1 MKKHRIIS
9 IVVISVFI
17 ILVILFIL
25 KKEGVFEK
33 NDINYSVMNMLY
45 TLEIKDVDSGYEQFL
60 KSISGSKK
68 EIFTKEKYI
77 ELKKNNETSA
87 TFENY
92 FLVKYTSKDYLLI
105 RYIKDG
111 DKIEIVNVKIVPSS
125 LKELFDK

>member
-125 LKELFDK
+125 LKDLFDK